1 MLKKISIIIIAL
13 IVSICN
19 AYSQNVDKSFE
30 LKMNRGKQFIKN
42 QTPQTITKYYHQ
54 QKARKPS
61 IEQQTK
67 LRGYM
72 SLNQT
77 CETKGQKSLELPN
90 NRWFPGEFEEVQAIL
105 IGEYFHVM
113 PHLHIIPTCSDTSG
127 YYYDNQD
134 VIHIGH
140 IFNS

>member
-1 MLKKISIIIIAL
+1 MLKKISIILIAL
-13 IVSICN
+13 VVGLCN
-19 AYSQNVDKSFE
+19 TYAQNLDKSFE

-105 IGEYFHVM
+105 IAWEYFHV
-113 PHLHIIPTCSDTSG
+113 DTSFT
-127 YYYDNQD
+127 YYSDPVND
-134 VIHIGH
+134 IIRVLL
-140 IFNS
+140 